1 MARIYQ
7 KFTYMTA
14 THKSTISSIFE
25 SLDLIQEESEGR
37 LKEGI
42 EQAQSVEEQAKQT
55 SLSEAAQLLQEKQKC
70 VGSGKSTIKIN
81 TNKPHTSNSVAFS
94 MVSASTV
101 AAPKYWGGRGSKRG
115 KNKKE
120 E

>member
-1 MARIYQ
+1 M
-7 KFTYMTA
+7 
-14 THKSTISSIFE
+14 
-25 SLDLIQEESEGR
+25 
-37 LKEGI
+37 
-42 EQAQSVEEQAKQT
+42 EEQAKQT
-55 SLSEAAQLLQEKQKC
+55 SMSEAAQLLQEKQKC

-115 KNKKE
+115 KNKKGGVKAE
-120 E
+120 GFTSKKKKIAKLKAESYSDKREWKQAKMTSAKRR